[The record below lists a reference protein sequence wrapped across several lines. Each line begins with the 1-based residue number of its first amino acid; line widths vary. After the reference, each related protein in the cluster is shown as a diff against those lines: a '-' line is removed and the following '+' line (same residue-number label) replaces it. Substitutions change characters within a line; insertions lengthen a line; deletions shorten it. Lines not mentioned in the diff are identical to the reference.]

1 MKYQNWKS
9 VVHGVSKCQT
19 RHWADSFNIAYI
31 RWQALPVGTQPKN
44 LLPQNW
50 EGNKSV
56 VEREIKSGKP
66 LSSKSE
72 SKGFISPSTSIVTS
86 AGNSFRAPRTW
97 GAAEEPT
104 WPIRL
109 LLAPCTFH
117 YTKNINISSLFLD
130 IIQPFLFELT
140 YIITWHTAGWYWRLK
155 SKPPSSKT
163 GHCPSFQSWVLYS
176 LLDFVKFVMCSLKTS
191 GLMFLKTNKWGNL
204 YSLLAIVELPYNEI
218 QVLISSRGQYSK

>member
-1 MKYQNWKS
+1 MSN
-9 VVHGVSKCQT
+9 QT
-19 RHWADSFNIAYI
+19 LGRLFNIAYI
-31 RWQALPVGTQPKN
+31 SCQALWVGTQPKN

-86 AGNSFRAPRTW
+86 AGNSLRAPRTW

-176 LLDFVKFVMCSLKTS
+176 RLDFLKFVMCSLCSWKQ
-191 GLMFLKTNKWGNL
+191 TNGET
-204 YSLLAIVELPYNEI
+204 YIVAWQLWSWHMVPYNKI
-218 QVLISSRGQYSK
+218 QVLISSRGQYSE